1 MASLSKLAPMASLS
15 KPNCNFIKAL
25 KRPFYRRL
33 SNGNFIKAKP
43 NCEFT
48 KANPMAVLSRQ
59 APTTRVNRSQ
69 WPLYQGLQFSSKVAA
84 VSGRAAARFQL
95 WRANPIL
102 RRASNLSTDN
112 CCFIK
117 AGCNNASLSQP
128 MAALSKP
135 MAVLSRPANFS

>member
-1 MASLSKLAPMASLS
+1 MASLSRLAPMASLS
-15 KPNCNFIKAL
+15 KPNCNFIKAP
-25 KRPFYRRL
+25 KPFYRRL
-33 SNGNFIKAKP
+33 SNQWRVYQSQSNGSFIK
-43 NCEFT
+43 
-48 KANPMAVLSRQ
+48 Q
-59 APTTRVNRSQ
+59 ALTTRVNRSQ

-84 VSGRAAARFQL
+84 VPGRAAARFQL
-95 WRANPIL
+95 WRANTIL

-135 MAVLSRPANFS
+135 MAVLSRPAKFS

>member
-15 KPNCNFIKAL
+15 KPNGNFIKAP

-33 SNGNFIKAKP
+33 SNGHFIKAP
-43 NCEFT
+43 NGKFT

-59 APTTRVNRSQ
+59 ALTTRVNRSQ

-84 VSGRAAARFQL
+84 VPGRAAARFQL

-102 RRASNLSTDN
+102 RRANN

>member
-15 KPNCNFIKAL
+15 KPNGNFIKAP

-33 SNGNFIKAKP
+33 SNGHFIKAKP
-43 NCEFT
+43 SGEFT

-59 APTTRVNRSQ
+59 ALTTRVNRSQ

-84 VSGRAAARFQL
+84 VPGRAAARFQL
-95 WRANPIL
+95 WRANPM

>member
-15 KPNCNFIKAL
+15 KPNGNFIKAP

-33 SNGNFIKAKP
+33 SSGHFIKAKP
-43 NCEFT
+43 NGEFT

-59 APTTRVNRSQ
+59 ALTTRVNRSQ

-84 VSGRAAARFQL
+84 VPGRAAARFQL
-95 WRANPIL
+95 WRANPTL

-117 AGCNNASLSQP
+117 AGCNNASLSP